1 MSATGT
7 WNAHIVSPMGKNP
20 VEFVIVEKDGT
31 VTGTA
36 TAEGETVPIVD
47 GKADGDDLSW
57 VLAITRP
64 MKMSF
69 TMKLHVDGDSWE
81 GTAKAKIFP
90 AAKVVGERVS
100 SS

>member
-7 WNAHIVSPMGKNP
+7 WNAHIISPMGKNP
-20 VEFVIVEKDGT
+20 VEFVIVEADGV

-36 TAEGETVPIVD
+36 SAEGETVSIQD
-47 GKADGDDLSW
+47 GHADGDDLSW
-57 VLAITRP
+57 TLAITKP

-69 TMKLHVDGDSWE
+69 AMKVHVDGDTWA

-90 AAKVVGERVS
+90 AAKVVGERIAG
-100 SS
+100 

>member
-7 WNAHIVSPMGKNP
+7 WNAQIVSPMGKNP
-20 VEFVIVEKDGT
+20 VEFVLVETDGV

-36 TAEGETVPIVD
+36 TAEGETVPILD
-47 GKADGDDLSW
+47 GSASGDDLSW
-57 VLAITRP
+57 TLSITKP

-69 TMKLHVDGDSWE
+69 AMKIHIDGDTWT

-90 AAKVVGERVS
+90 AAKVLGERVS
-100 SS
+100 A